1 MGVFPIYAGVA
12 LLVVLCGGLTVLAAY
27 IVWRRGYTQGWRRA
41 RTQPPSCPKCRYNM
55 SGLRHCR
62 CPECGS
68 EFDLQELWR
77 TSVYLK
83 REAADENNQVVRKH
97 DDDNV

>member
-1 MGVFPIYAGVA
+1 VSVLAIYAGVI
-12 LLVVLCGGLTVLAAY
+12 LLVALTGGVTALAAY

-41 RTQPPSCPKCRYNM
+41 RTQPPTCPKCRYNM

-68 EFDLQELWR
+68 EFDLQELWQ
-77 TSVYLK
+77 TSIYLK
-83 REAADENNQVVRKH
+83 PEAAEANNQVVRKH
-97 DDDNV
+97 DDSNV